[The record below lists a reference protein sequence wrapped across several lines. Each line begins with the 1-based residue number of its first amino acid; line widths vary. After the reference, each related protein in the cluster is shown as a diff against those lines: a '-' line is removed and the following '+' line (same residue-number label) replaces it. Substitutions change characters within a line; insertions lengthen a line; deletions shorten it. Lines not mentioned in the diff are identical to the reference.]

1 MLIGWLIQSNSK
13 ISHCKNSSNPVL
25 QIISDVSTF
34 RLTDSS
40 WRSYHRLT
48 NDTELFINVEQAFT
62 KPVRTGRFHLTN
74 QWVLQDPVTNRYY
87 NYANSRVNHIH
98 EWNPGKIGWMKSGS
112 SSFTKNNVSW
122 VKKFQFRVRVVV
134 NTCIMSFGPGN
145 WMLKLALIIER
156 FLLLLFFNC
165 ENVLHL
171 GAPSMY

>member
-1 MLIGWLIQSNSK
+1 MCRIFFLWMTYLNCTPQPYLTILKTLIRWLIQFNAK
-13 ISHCKNSSNPVL
+13 IAHCKNSSNPVL

-62 KPVRTGRFHLTN
+62 KPVRTGHFHLTN

-98 EWNPGKIGWMKSGS
+98 EWNPGKIGWMKSGGS
-112 SSFTKNNVSW
+112 SLTKNNVSW
-122 VKKFQFRVRVVV
+122 V
-134 NTCIMSFGPGN
+134 
-145 WMLKLALIIER
+145 
-156 FLLLLFFNC
+156 
-165 ENVLHL
+165 
-171 GAPSMY
+171 